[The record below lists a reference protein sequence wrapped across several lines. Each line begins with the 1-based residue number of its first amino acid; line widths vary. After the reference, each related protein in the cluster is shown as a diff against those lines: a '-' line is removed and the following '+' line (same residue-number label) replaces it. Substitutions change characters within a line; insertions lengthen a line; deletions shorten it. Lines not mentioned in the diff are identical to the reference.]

1 MSSQND
7 QAKKHFIQAVSRI
20 AGFWGFPKA
29 MGAVYGAVYLSTD
42 PVTLDELVIL
52 TEVTKGAV
60 STHVRALERLK
71 MVRKEIRLGDRKD
84 YCVPETD
91 FWQIVKNILKERE
104 QREFDL
110 AIAAVG
116 ESLEMVKAET
126 GNGPEGETEFLRLRL
141 DAVKTFFDQID
152 GIVRVMLS
160 LESSGLAA
168 VAASFTG
175 KGNAN
180 G

>member
-7 QAKKHFIQAVSRI
+7 EAKKHFIQAVSRI

-29 MGAVYGAVYLSTD
+29 MGAVYGAVYLAPE
-42 PVTLDELVIL
+42 PVNLDELVSL

-71 MVRKEIRLGDRKD
+71 MVRKELRLGDRKD
-84 YCVPETD
+84 YYVPETD
-91 FWQIVKNILKERE
+91 FWQIVKNILAERE

-110 AIAAVG
+110 AISAVG
-116 ESLEMVKAET
+116 ESLEMVRIKDGHSSDKERD
-126 GNGPEGETEFLRLRL
+126 FLSSRLE
-141 DAVKTFFDQID
+141 AVKTFFDQID
-152 GIVRVMLS
+152 GIVRVMIS
-160 LESSGLAA
+160 IESSGLAS

-180 G
+180 A